1 MLLSVSLFSALA
13 FVLSAIFI
21 PLIIKFC
28 RVYSLY
34 DTVNARKIH
43 SGNIPRLGGVG
54 IALSFI
60 ICAVICF
67 LLNESL
73 SMKNSW
79 PILVSGMIIFIFG
92 IIDDIVELK
101 AIIKLIVQLIA
112 SAIVVVNGFYFR
124 KVFGLTLPWFVGMP
138 LTFFWIIGIINS
150 YNLIDGMD
158 GLCSSLAITVLTSL
172 GFIFY
177 KNTGDAFAVCF
188 ILSGAI
194 LGFLIYNLPIPNAK
208 IFMGDGG
215 SQFLGFMIA
224 TIPLYTSTDN
234 FEFNKLLMM
243 IVLVSFPLFDTIAA
257 IWRRIRDHRP
267 IMSPDK
273 LHLHHKLLNLG
284 FTKVQALIIV
294 ILIQILICM
303 TVVFSTYLGRLK
315 ATAMLL
321 IALLFMT
328 GFFTVIHYTNRAVLR
343 KIRNDNA
350 ARNSGIVP
358 DYHKETSGKTDD
370 GGPSEA

>member
-1 MLLSVSLFSALA
+1 MLLSVSLYSALS

-28 RVYSLY
+28 KIYSLY

-73 SMKNSW
+73 SVKNSW

-101 AIIKLIVQLIA
+101 AIIKLIVQLTA

-124 KVFGLTLPWFVGMP
+124 KVFGLVLPWFVGMP

-188 ILSGAI
+188 ILTGAI

-224 TIPLYTSTDN
+224 TIPLYVSTDN

-273 LHLHHKLLNLG
+273 
-284 FTKVQALIIV
+284 
-294 ILIQILICM
+294 
-303 TVVFSTYLGRLK
+303 
-315 ATAMLL
+315 
-321 IALLFMT
+321 
-328 GFFTVIHYTNRAVLR
+328 
-343 KIRNDNA
+343 
-350 ARNSGIVP
+350 SG
-358 DYHKETSGKTDD
+358 S
-370 GGPSEA
+370 S